1 MTKKSYKELVTEKV
15 VKELDDDSL
24 WNFDEAMKRWWMV
37 PRLDGGLRLTDVG
50 DLAFRYAKIE
60 YYNYDF
66 VIDTSAGVSWHTYL
80 LDLNKKLKCP
90 YYIGVN
96 KVNDS
101 KKPFIRLY
109 DSKIAMMV
117 SLYGNI
123 SDYLKSV
130 KVQNDRRKEK

>member
-1 MTKKSYKELVTEKV
+1 MTKLSYKELVTQQII
-15 VKELDDDSL
+15 KELDIDGPT
-24 WNFDEAMKRWWMV
+24 WTQEEAMKKWWMV
-37 PRLDGGLRLTDVG
+37 QRPDGGLRLTDHG
-50 DLAFRYAKIE
+50 DLSFRYAKIE
-60 YYNYDF
+60 FYNYDF
-66 VIDTSAGVSWHTYL
+66 VLDPNMGSWHTYL

-123 SDYLKSV
+123 TDYLKSV
-130 KVQNDRRKEK
+130 KVRK

>member
-1 MTKKSYKELVTEKV
+1 MTKLSYKELVTEKII
-15 VKELDDDSL
+15 KELNDETLWQFDD
-24 WNFDEAMKRWWMV
+24 AMKKWWMV

-66 VIDTSAGVSWHTYL
+66 AIITNSGGGWHTYL
-80 LDLNKKLKCP
+80 LELNKKLKCP

-96 KVNDS
+96 KVEDS

-130 KVQNDRRKEK
+130 KVQ

>member
-1 MTKKSYKELVTEKV
+1 MTKPSYKEIVTKTV
-15 VKELDDDSL
+15 IKELNDDAI
-24 WNFDEAMKRWWMV
+24 WNFDDAMKQWWMIS
-37 PRLDGGLRLTDVG
+37 RLDGGLRLTEPG

-66 VIDTSAGVSWHTYL
+66 VINDTTSSWHTYL
-80 LDLNKKLKCP
+80 LELNKKLKCP

-109 DSKIAMMV
+109 DSKVAMMV

-123 SDYLKSV
+123 SDYLKSI
-130 KVQNDRRKEK
+130 KVRQ

>member
-1 MTKKSYKELVTEKV
+1 MTKLSYKELVTQQLI
-15 VKELDDDSL
+15 KELDIDGPT
-24 WNFDEAMKRWWMV
+24 WTQDEAMKKWWMV
-37 PRLDGGLRLTDVG
+37 QRPEGGLRLTEIG
-50 DLAFRYAKIE
+50 DLSFRYAKIE

-66 VIDTSAGVSWHTYL
+66 NIENGWHSYL

-96 KVNDS
+96 KVEDS

-109 DSKIAMMV
+109 DSKIAMLV

-130 KVQNDRRKEK
+130 KVHNDRRKEK

>member
-1 MTKKSYKELVTEKV
+1 MTRPSYKEVVTQKII
-15 VKELDDDSL
+15 KELDIDGPTWTL
-24 WNFDEAMKRWWMV
+24 DEAMKKWWMIQ
-37 PRLDGGLRLTDVG
+37 RLDGGLRLTDIG
-50 DLAFRYAKIE
+50 DLSFRYAKIE
-60 YYNYDF
+60 FYNYDF
-66 VIDTSAGVSWHTYL
+66 VIDSNNGWHSYL
-80 LDLNKKLKCP
+80 LELNKKLKCP

-96 KVNDS
+96 KVVDS

-109 DSKIAMMV
+109 DSKIAMLV

>member
-1 MTKKSYKELVTEKV
+1 MNRESITKKIIE
-15 VKELDDDSL
+15 ELDKDSPMWSYEDAL
-24 WNFDEAMKRWWMV
+24 KKWWMV
-37 PRLDGGLRLTDVG
+37 PRLNGGFRLTDIG

-66 VIDTSAGVSWHTYL
+66 TVDSTSGWHSYI

-109 DSKIAMMV
+109 DSKIAIMV
-117 SLYGNI
+117 SLYGSINEYI
-123 SDYLKSV
+123 KSV
-130 KVQNDRRKEK
+130 KVRQ

>member
-1 MTKKSYKELVTEKV
+1 MTKSYKELVTEKV
-15 VKELDDDSL
+15 IKELDDDTL
-24 WNFDEAMKRWWMV
+24 WQFDDAMRKWWMV
-37 PRLDGGLRLTDVG
+37 QRIDGGLRLTDQG

-60 YYNYDF
+60 FYNYDF
-66 VIDTSAGVSWHTYL
+66 IIDAKFGGGWHSYL
-80 LDLNKKLKCP
+80 IELNKKLKCP

-96 KVNDS
+96 KVEDS

-109 DSKIAMMV
+109 DSKIAMLV

-130 KVQNDRRKEK
+130 KVRQ

>member
-1 MTKKSYKELVTEKV
+1 MTKPSYKELVTQQII
-15 VKELDDDSL
+15 KELDIEGPT
-24 WNFDEAMKRWWMV
+24 WTQEEAMKKWWMV
-37 PRLDGGLRLTDVG
+37 QRPDGGLRLTDIG
-50 DLAFRYAKIE
+50 DLSFRYAKIE
-60 YYNYDF
+60 FYNYDF
-66 VIDTSAGVSWHTYL
+66 VISSSTGWHNYL
-80 LDLNKKLKCP
+80 LELNKKLKCP

-123 SDYLKSV
+123 SDYIKSV
-130 KVQNDRRKEK
+130 KVR

>member
-1 MTKKSYKELVTEKV
+1 MTKPSYKEIVTKSV
-15 VKELDDDSL
+15 IKELNDDAI
-24 WNFDEAMKRWWMV
+24 WNFDDAMKQWWMIV
-37 PRLDGGLRLTDVG
+37 RLDGGLRLTEQG

-66 VIDTSAGVSWHTYL
+66 VINDTTSSWHTYL
-80 LDLNKKLKCP
+80 LELNKKLKCP

-109 DSKIAMMV
+109 DSKVAMMV

-123 SDYLKSV
+123 ADYLKSV
-130 KVQNDRRKEK
+130 KVR